1 MDSGIHVP
9 MNRPSPA
16 IRPLPW
22 SKVKNV
28 RDSFSTAPQFSHR
41 PLPVRRSSTQT
52 QAMEKM
58 LKLAAEYPEYRANAA
73 KVKLVDTTAGEY
85 YGKGYQD
92 VSNRVP
98 KIENTRQELG
108 WEPKVSMRDALK
120 QIFEAYKGQISQA
133 SHLLD

>member
-1 MDSGIHVP
+1 MG
-9 MNRPSPA
+9 
-16 IRPLPW
+16 RPLE
-22 SKVKNV
+22 SKGLMSLPYLLALDKRLVV
-28 RDSFSTAPQFSHR
+28 RAWTGAETAG
-41 PLPVRRSSTQT
+41 LEYTRRVQT